1 MVDTYPSF
9 LDHRSESLASRTFR
23 VEVVMARARVLVAD
37 DNQMRDI
44 LTSTLADEFDVIR
57 AVSDDGAALAAATQL
72 LPDVAILDISMPV
85 LNGIEVARRIRDAKT
100 NVAVVFVTAC
110 SDLDTFHAA
119 SETGC
124 FAYVLK
130 LRLCSDLVRAI
141 NLALSGTR
149 FVSPGIG

>member
-1 MVDTYPSF
+1 MG
-9 LDHRSESLASRTFR
+9 FR
-23 VEVVMARARVLVAD
+23 VEVVTTRARVLVAD
-37 DNQMRDI
+37 DNQAMLDI

-57 AVSDDGAALAAATQL
+57 AVSDGGAALAAATQR

-85 LNGIEVARRIRDAKT
+85 LNGIEVARRLRDAKT
-100 NVAVVFVTAC
+100 NVAVVFFTAC

-119 SETGC
+119 SETGR

-141 NLALSGTR
+141 HLALSGAR
-149 FVSPGIG
+149 LVSTGIG